1 MTISIEIDDSL
12 LAEAMKIS
20 GMDTKAA
27 VLNLA
32 LKEYLRKN
40 ELKKILKYRGKN
52 IWEGNIEEMRTA
64 R

>member
-1 MTISIEIDDSL
+1 MLENAKIDDNL

-20 GMDTKAA
+20 GMETKAA

-40 ELKKILKYRGKN
+40 TIKKVLKYRGKN
-52 IWEGNIEEMRTA
+52 IWEGNTEEMRSA

>member
-1 MTISIEIDDSL
+1 MTLNVKIDETL
-12 LAEAMKIS
+12 LEEAMRIS
-20 GMDTKAA
+20 GASTKAA

-40 ELKKILKYRGKN
+40 NLKKILNYRGKN
-52 IWEGNIEEMRTA
+52 IWEGDIEEMRKA

>member
-1 MTISIEIDDSL
+1 MTISTEIDGNL
-12 LAEAMKIS
+12 LAEAMRIS
-20 GMDTKAA
+20 GLNTEVA

-52 IWEGNIEEMRTA
+52 IWEGDIEEMRAA

>member
-1 MTISIEIDDSL
+1 MLANTKIDDNL

-20 GMDTKAA
+20 GMETKAA

-40 ELKKILKYRGKN
+40 NIKKVLKYRGKN
-52 IWEGNIEEMRTA
+52 IWEGNIEEMRST